1 MRPIVGISDDTTMLE
16 TKINTK
22 GFIGDRFFG
31 TKGTH
36 GIFPGSIDDVTGLD
50 PTIAYQSMN
59 GAISKREFTVA
70 HARNGRSFT
79 EHRKILAGLRC
90 NLRKPVQKGKNGSH
104 NNKRI

>member
-1 MRPIVGISDDTTMLE
+1 MRTIVGVSDDTAVLE

-22 GFIGDRFFG
+22 GFVRHRFFG

-36 GIFPGSIDDVTGLD
+36 GILPGSIDDITGLD

-59 GAISKREFTVA
+59 GAISIREFAVA

-90 NLRKPVQKGKNGSH
+90 NLRKPIKKGKNGSH
-104 NNKRI
+104 INKRI